1 MSGCVEAA
9 RAGLAILVR
18 GSATFEPAV
27 RWRLVGAGIA
37 VSVAVLVGD
46 IGWCGAQSAGAGR
59 DKTLIEQKLMLL
71 DSLLQSPRMAAAES
85 GADDSLR
92 AKFSEAKNL
101 AAAANAAFAAGDLG
115 AAENA
120 ADAAMRAA
128 AAAKGEAAAAPDAEK
143 QRARN
148 GELLRQI
155 RSYRDTLAGAWT
167 AAVGAEAGSSLLRL
181 DRLIAEAEELATA
194 GRHADANRILG
205 EAYRT
210 AVSLVSKQRAGQ
222 IVVYQLN
229 FATAADEYAY
239 EQERHRS
246 HEMLIGIAL
255 AERGMERDTI
265 ASYLRRSEELRAGAE
280 AAAGLSSY
288 DEAVADMER
297 ATAELVRALQSLGVP
312 VTP

>member
-1 MSGCVEAA
+1 MC
-9 RAGLAILVR
+9 
-18 GSATFEPAV
+18 
-27 RWRLVGAGIA
+27 WRLVAAGMA
-37 VSVAVLVGD
+37 VSLAVLIGD
-46 IGWCGAQSAGAGR
+46 IGRCRAQSAGDGQ

-85 GADDSLR
+85 GADDALK
-92 AKFSEAKNL
+92 AKLSEAKHL
-101 AAAANAAFAAGDLG
+101 AATAHAAFASGDLG

-128 AAAKGEAAAAPDAEK
+128 AAAKGKAAAAPDADK

-148 GELLRQI
+148 DEMLRQI
-155 RSYRDTLAGAWT
+155 RGYRDALAGAWT
-167 AAVGAEAGSSLLRL
+167 AAAGADTGSSLLRL

-210 AVSLVSKQRAGQ
+210 AISLVSKQRAGQ
-222 IVVYQLN
+222 TVVYQLN

-246 HEMLIGIAL
+246 HEMLIDIAL
-255 AERGMERDTI
+255 ADRGVGRDMI
-265 ASYLRRSEELRAGAE
+265 ASHLRRSEELRAGAE
-280 AAAGLSSY
+280 AAAGQGGY
-288 DEAVADMER
+288 DEAVAGMER

-312 VTP
+312 VTQ